1 MAMETMNM
9 TSVLEYTPSRI
20 MSEAH
25 MPEKASVAPTEMSMP
40 PISRTLII
48 PSEMVMV
55 VE

>member
-1 MAMETMNM
+1 
-9 TSVLEYTPSRI
+9 
-20 MSEAH
+20 